1 MKTKMEV
8 SYICNEN
15 ELMEKVKNGDKR
27 AYEEI
32 VLKYRKNAVGFAYRF
47 VKDSYLAE
55 DIVQES
61 FASIYIK
68 RSSYKNKDSF
78 KAFLYTVI
86 RNRCIDYL
94 RKAKNMQAINLDE
107 MERSFAEVSLDEL
120 LVKKDEL
127 KCAKRILEGLSYEYR
142 TVFWLYEYEGF
153 SYKEIA
159 GIMNKSLP
167 QIKIMLYRAR
177 NKIQKYIKE
186 DMQYEK

>member
-1 MKTKMEV
+1 MEV

-15 ELMEKVKNGDKR
+15 ELMEKVKNGDKQ
-27 AYEEI
+27 AYEKI
-32 VLKYRKNAVGFAYRF
+32 VLKYRKNAIGFAYRF

-68 RSSYKNKDSF
+68 RSNYKTKDSF
-78 KAFLYTVI
+78 KAFLYTII

-94 RKAKNMQAINLDE
+94 RKAKNMQVIYLDE
-107 MERSFAEVSLDEL
+107 MERSFAEVSLDEH

-127 KCAKRILEGLSYEYR
+127 KCAKRIIESLSYEYR

-153 SYKEIA
+153 AYKEIA

-167 QIKIMLYRAR
+167 QVKIMLYRAR
-177 NKIQKYIKE
+177 NKIKKYIKE
-186 DMQYEK
+186 DIQYEK